1 MQRRTVRRRG
11 IDPQVLTIYAALFA
25 VIGNLCALAALIIN
39 YQNRTRDGESEA
51 FFETE
56 IL

>member
-11 IDPQVLTIYAALFA
+11 IDPQVLTIYAALFS
-25 VIGNLCALAALIIN
+25 VIGNLCALASLIIN